1 MALEIIGRGI
11 TKFDGS
17 DFQTWKFEV
26 RQLLIAHGLE
36 GIVDGTRLKPPGDA
50 ANAAVGSRKMQ
61 KQCQ

>member
-11 TKFDGS
+11 IKFDGS

-26 RQLLIAHGLE
+26 RQLIAHGLE

-50 ANAAVGSRKMQ
+50 ANAAVAA
-61 KQCQ
+61 